1 MKLVKL
7 SLVAALAAGA
17 FSAANA
23 TPVEE
28 AIKDIDVSGVLRYR
42 YDTGRFGNRGYG
54 FEDQRSSINDR
65 QNHNYRAQ
73 LNFSGA
79 IADNFKAF
87 VQFDYSAKDGGYG
100 PDSVSNTSNTL
111 NVRQLYLTYTN
122 EDVATSVIAGKQQL
136 NTIWTDNGID
146 GLVGTG
152 IKVVNNSIDGLTLA
166 AFAVDS
172 FNTDT
177 EGDTLAGSKIFNGY
191 VEKNSKNFPEGTK
204 LNINPYAG
212 NLYGAAAIGSY
223 DIAGG
228 QFNPQLWLSY
238 LNDTGFFYALDVAY
252 NTTIFDGVNWNIE
265 GAYLGNSL
273 DSKMKSK
280 NTAIVTE
287 YDGNGKSDVITGDE
301 MMANGNLFALKG
313 TVAVNGWDAS
323 LGGIYYGKKDKLTI
337 NTLEDQGNIG
347 GLLAGEEIF
356 YTDGSNLNGD
366 IGRNIFG
373 YVTAGYTFN
382 EIVRVGADFVYG
394 GTKTDPEA
402 ESTGGKKFEAVA
414 RVDYKYSPK
423 LNFSAFYSY
432 VNVDNNHK
440 NEYDGRDGRKN
451 TVRLQALY
459 KF

>member
-23 TPVEE
+23 TPLEE

-42 YDTGRFGNRGYG
+42 YDTGTFDKNWGIPN
-54 FEDQRSSINDR
+54 SNLNDSK
-65 QNHNYRAQ
+65 QDHKYRAQ
-73 LNFSGA
+73 VNFSAA

-87 VQFDYSAKDGGYG
+87 VQFDYNAADGGYG
-100 PDSVSNTSNTL
+100 DNEIKNDQKGL
-111 NVRQLYLTYTN
+111 FVRQLYLTYTN

-152 IKVVNNSIDGLTLA
+152 VKVVNKSIDGLTLA

-172 FNTDT
+172 FMAAEQGSDLVGAN
-177 EGDTLAGSKIFNGY
+177 GSKFN
-191 VEKNSKNFPEGTK
+191 VDS
-204 LNINPYAG
+204 IG
-212 NLYGAAAIGSY
+212 NLYGAAAVGSY

-228 QFNPQLWLSY
+228 QFNPQLWLAY
-238 LNDTGFFYALDVAY
+238 WDQVAFFYALDASY
-252 NTTIFDGVNWNIE
+252 STTIFDGINWTLE

-273 DSKMKSK
+273 DSKLD
-280 NTAIVTE
+280 NPQH
-287 YDGNGKSDVITGDE
+287 
-301 MMANGNLFALKG
+301 ANGNLFALKG
-313 TVAVNGWDAS
+313 SIEVNGWDAS
-323 LGGIYYGKKDKLTI
+323 LGGLYYGDKEKASTVVI
-337 NTLEDQGNIG
+337 EDQGNLG
-347 GLLAGEEIF
+347 SLLAGEEIF
-356 YTDGSNLNGD
+356 YTTGSRLNGD
-366 IGRNIFG
+366 TGRNIFG
-373 YVTAGYTFN
+373 YVTGGYTFN
-382 EIVRVGADFVYG
+382 ETVRVGADFVYG
-394 GTKTDPEA
+394 GTKTEA
-402 ESTGGKKFEAVA
+402 TAGHLGGGKKLEAVA

-432 VNVDNNHK
+432 VNLDEGVNAKENADHS
-440 NEYDGRDGRKN
+440 